1 MKIYISFK
9 KFFLS
14 VSHPKISKTY
24 LMVANFPDEDGFAQV
39 LVKDV
44 TTDYNIDLKIIN
56 KFNS

>member
-1 MKIYISFK
+1 
-9 KFFLS
+9 
-14 VSHPKISKTY
+14 
-24 LMVANFPDEDGFAQV
+24 MVANFPDEDGFAQV